1 MTGETP
7 PQLAADIGIEVH
19 HEQTGDAMHQQRT
32 IANDQH
38 VEPEFSGEEARNYFL
53 DGAE

>member
-7 PQLAADIGIEVH
+7 LQLAAEIGIEVH
-19 HEQTGDAMHQQRT
+19 HEQTGDAVHQQRT
-32 IANDQH
+32 IANGQH
-38 VEPEFSGEEARNYFL
+38 VKPEISGGEARNYFL